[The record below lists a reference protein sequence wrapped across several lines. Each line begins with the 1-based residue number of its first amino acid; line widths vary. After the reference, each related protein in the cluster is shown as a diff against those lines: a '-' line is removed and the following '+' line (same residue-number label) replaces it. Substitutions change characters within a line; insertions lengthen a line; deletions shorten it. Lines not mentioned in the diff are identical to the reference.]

1 MELNRNQAAMRAVDN
16 TPDYSDEEI
25 IRAAVRNV
33 ASLRL
38 QQLGRAL
45 WTASDEKVIAGMVR
59 LFMAFQAQAHATD
72 EVHKEPTPLP
82 RAVMTGIEALNAE
95 STE

>member
-1 MELNRNQAAMRAVDN
+1 MTPVQNAMRAVDN
-16 TPDYSDEEI
+16 TRDYSDEEI

-33 ASLRL
+33 ATIRL

-45 WTASDEKVIAGMVR
+45 WTASDEKVISGMVR

-72 EVHKEPTPLP
+72 EIHKEPVGLP
-82 RAVMTGIEALNAE
+82 AAVMAGIEALNKEDA
-95 STE
+95 

>member
-16 TPDYSDEEI
+16 TPDYSEEEI
-25 IRAAVRNV
+25 IKAAVRNV
-33 ASLRL
+33 ATIRL

-59 LFMAFQAQAHATD
+59 LFMAFQGQAHATD
-72 EVHKEPTPLP
+72 EIHKEPATLP
-82 RAVMTGIEALNAE
+82 KAVVAGIDALNEETAG
-95 STE
+95 